1 MDFLEF
7 FLNVLVHFETFV
19 IDFIDQIFIV
29 DAFVFPFLE
38 RQLLFVLQVGLDAEQ
53 VLLHGLHD
61 FVSEFHLPFT
71 ADQLF
76 VVVLLTG

>member
-1 MDFLEF
+1 VDFLEF

-38 RQLLFVLQVGLDAEQ
+38 RQLLFVLQVGVDAEQ

-76 VVVLLTG
+76 VVVPFPG